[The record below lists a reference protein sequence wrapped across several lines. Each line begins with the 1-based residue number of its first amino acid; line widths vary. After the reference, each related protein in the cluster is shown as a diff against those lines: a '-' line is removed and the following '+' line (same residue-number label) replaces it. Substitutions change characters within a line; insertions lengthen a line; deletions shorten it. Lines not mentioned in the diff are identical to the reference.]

1 MSSDARARALAIV
14 NGRVAALDGTDGT
27 IHIDPKDLAR
37 RVYPDSRSST
47 RGPRS
52 PEPRHIHLMSAVL
65 LDWSRAPPAGV
76 EVQEVEAYDRVI
88 LRVRRVRT

>member
-14 NGRVAALDGTDGT
+14 NARVAALDGT

-76 EVQEVEAYDRVI
+76 EVQEVEAFDRVI

>member
-1 MSSDARARALAIV
+1 MSSDARARALEII
-14 NGRVAALDGTDGT
+14 NGRIAALDGTMN
-27 IHIDPKDLAR
+27 IDPKDLAR

-52 PEPRHIHLMSAVL
+52 PDPRHIHLMSAVL

>member
-1 MSSDARARALAIV
+1 MSSDARARALEII
-14 NGRVAALDGTDGT
+14 NGRIAALDGTT

-88 LRVRRVRT
+88 LRVRRVKT

>member
-14 NGRVAALDGTDGT
+14 NARVAALDGTT

>member
-14 NGRVAALDGTDGT
+14 NARVAALDGTT

-76 EVQEVEAYDRVI
+76 EVQEVEAFDRVI
-88 LRVRRVRT
+88 LQVRRVRT

>member
-14 NGRVAALDGTDGT
+14 NARVAALDGTT

-88 LRVRRVRT
+88 LRVRRVR

>member
-1 MSSDARARALAIV
+1 MSSDARARALEII
-14 NGRVAALDGTDGT
+14 NGRIAALDGTT

-37 RVYPDSRSST
+37 RIYPDSRSST

-52 PEPRHIHLMSAVL
+52 PEPKHIHLMSAVL

>member
-14 NGRVAALDGTDGT
+14 NARVAALDGTMN
-27 IHIDPKDLAR
+27 IDPKDLAR

-76 EVQEVEAYDRVI
+76 EVQEVEAFDRVI

>member
-1 MSSDARARALAIV
+1 MSSDARARALAII
-14 NGRVAALDGTDGT
+14 NGRIAALDGTM
-27 IHIDPKDLAR
+27 HIDPKDLAR

>member
-1 MSSDARARALAIV
+1 MSSDARARALEII
-14 NGRVAALDGTDGT
+14 NGRIAALDGT

-37 RVYPDSRSST
+37 RIYPDSRSST

-65 LDWSRAPPAGV
+65 LDWARAPPAGV
-76 EVQEVEAYDRVI
+76 EVQEVEAFDRVI

>member
-14 NGRVAALDGTDGT
+14 NARVAALDGTMN
-27 IHIDPKDLAR
+27 IDPKDLAR

-65 LDWSRAPPAGV
+65 LDWARAPPAGV
-76 EVQEVEAYDRVI
+76 EVQEVEAFDRVI

>member
-1 MSSDARARALAIV
+1 MSFDARARALEII
-14 NGRVAALDGTDGT
+14 NGRIAALDGTT

-76 EVQEVEAYDRVI
+76 EVQEVEAFDRVI

>member
-1 MSSDARARALAIV
+1 MSSDARARALEII
-14 NGRVAALDGTDGT
+14 NGRIAALDGTT

-65 LDWSRAPPAGV
+65 LDWARAPPAGV
-76 EVQEVEAYDRVI
+76 EVQEVEAFDRVI

>member
-14 NGRVAALDGTDGT
+14 NGRVAALDGTM
-27 IHIDPKDLAR
+27 HIDPKDLAR

-76 EVQEVEAYDRVI
+76 EVQEVEAFDRVI
-88 LRVRRVRT
+88 LQVRRKHDH

>member
-1 MSSDARARALAIV
+1 MSSAARARALEII
-14 NGRVAALDGTDGT
+14 NGRIAALDGT

-76 EVQEVEAYDRVI
+76 EVQEVEAFDRVI

>member
-1 MSSDARARALAIV
+1 MSSDARARALEII
-14 NGRVAALDGTDGT
+14 NGRIAALDGTT

>member
-1 MSSDARARALAIV
+1 MSSDARARALEII
-14 NGRVAALDGTDGT
+14 NGRIAALDGT

-65 LDWSRAPPAGV
+65 LDWARAPPAGV
-76 EVQEVEAYDRVI
+76 EVQEVEAFDRVI
-88 LRVRRVRT
+88 LRVRRRT

>member
-1 MSSDARARALAIV
+1 MSSDARARALEII
-14 NGRVAALDGTDGT
+14 NGRIAALDGTM
-27 IHIDPKDLAR
+27 HIDPKDLAR

-52 PEPRHIHLMSAVL
+52 PEQRHIHLMSAVL

>member
-1 MSSDARARALAIV
+1 MSSDARARALEII
-14 NGRVAALDGTDGT
+14 NGRVAALDGTT

-65 LDWSRAPPAGV
+65 LDWARAPPAGV
-76 EVQEVEAYDRVI
+76 EVQEVEAFDRVI
-88 LRVRRVRT
+88 LRVRRRT

>member
-14 NGRVAALDGTDGT
+14 NDRVAALDGTM
-27 IHIDPKDLAR
+27 HIDPKDLAR

-76 EVQEVEAYDRVI
+76 EVQEVEAFDRVI
-88 LRVRRVRT
+88 LQVRRVRT

>member
-14 NGRVAALDGTDGT
+14 NGRVAALDGTM
-27 IHIDPKDLAR
+27 HIDPKDLAR

-76 EVQEVEAYDRVI
+76 EVQEVEAFDRVI
-88 LRVRRVRT
+88 LQVRRVRT

>member
-1 MSSDARARALAIV
+1 MSSDARARALRIV
-14 NGRVAALDGTDGT
+14 NDRVAALDGTM
-27 IHIDPKDLAR
+27 HIDPKDLAR

-76 EVQEVEAYDRVI
+76 EVQEVEAFDRVI
-88 LRVRRVRT
+88 LQVRRRT

>member
-1 MSSDARARALAIV
+1 MSSDARARALRIV
-14 NGRVAALDGTDGT
+14 NDRVAALDGTM
-27 IHIDPKDLAR
+27 HIDPKDLAR

-76 EVQEVEAYDRVI
+76 EVQEVEAFDRVI
-88 LRVRRVRT
+88 LRVRRKHDH

>member
-14 NGRVAALDGTDGT
+14 NARVAALDGTMN
-27 IHIDPKDLAR
+27 IDPKDLAR

-65 LDWSRAPPAGV
+65 LDWARAPPSGV
-76 EVQEVEAYDRVI
+76 EVQEVEAFDRVI

>member
-1 MSSDARARALAIV
+1 MSSDARARALEII
-14 NGRVAALDGTDGT
+14 NGRIAALDGTT

-65 LDWSRAPPAGV
+65 LDWARAPPAGM
-76 EVQEVEAYDRVI
+76 EVQEVEAFDRVI

>member
-1 MSSDARARALAIV
+1 MSSDARARALAII
-14 NGRVAALDGTDGT
+14 NGRVAALDGTM
-27 IHIDPKDLAR
+27 HIDPKDLAR

>member
-1 MSSDARARALAIV
+1 MSSDARARALEII
-14 NGRVAALDGTDGT
+14 NGRIAALDGTMN
-27 IHIDPKDLAR
+27 IDPKDLAR
-37 RVYPDSRSST
+37 RIFPDSRSSQ

-65 LDWSRAPPAGV
+65 LDWARAPPAGV
-76 EVQEVEAYDRVI
+76 EVQEVEAFDRVI

>member
-1 MSSDARARALAIV
+1 MSSDARARALEII
-14 NGRVAALDGTDGT
+14 NGRIAALDGTM
-27 IHIDPKDLAR
+27 HIDPKDLAR

>member
-14 NGRVAALDGTDGT
+14 NARIAALDGTMN
-27 IHIDPKDLAR
+27 IDPKDLAR
-37 RVYPDSRSST
+37 RIYPDSRSST

-88 LRVRRVRT
+88 LRVRRVKT

>member
-14 NGRVAALDGTDGT
+14 NARVAALDGTMN
-27 IHIDPKDLAR
+27 IDPKDLAR

-65 LDWSRAPPAGV
+65 LDWARAPPSGV
-76 EVQEVEAYDRVI
+76 EVQEVEAFDRVI
-88 LRVRRVRT
+88 LRVRRVR

>member
-1 MSSDARARALAIV
+1 MSSDARARALEII
-14 NGRVAALDGTDGT
+14 NGRIAALDGTM
-27 IHIDPKDLAR
+27 HIDPKDLAR

-76 EVQEVEAYDRVI
+76 EVQEVEAFDRVI

>member
-1 MSSDARARALAIV
+1 MSSDARARALEII
-14 NGRVAALDGTDGT
+14 NGRIAALDGTM
-27 IHIDPKDLAR
+27 HIDPKDLAR

-88 LRVRRVRT
+88 LQVRRRT

>member
-14 NGRVAALDGTDGT
+14 NARVAALDGTMN
-27 IHIDPKDLAR
+27 IDPKDLAR

-65 LDWSRAPPAGV
+65 LDWARAPPAGV
-76 EVQEVEAYDRVI
+76 EVQEVEAFDRVI
-88 LRVRRVRT
+88 LQVRRVKT

>member
-1 MSSDARARALAIV
+1 MSSDARARALEII
-14 NGRVAALDGTDGT
+14 NGRIAALDGTM
-27 IHIDPKDLAR
+27 HIDPKDLAR

-65 LDWSRAPPAGV
+65 LDWARAPPAGV

>member
-1 MSSDARARALAIV
+1 MSSDARARALEII
-14 NGRVAALDGTDGT
+14 NGRIAALDGT

>member
-1 MSSDARARALAIV
+1 MSSDARARALEII
-14 NGRVAALDGTDGT
+14 NGRIAALDGTM
-27 IHIDPKDLAR
+27 HIDPKDLAR

-52 PEPRHIHLMSAVL
+52 PEPRHIYLMSAVL
-65 LDWSRAPPAGV
+65 LDWARAPPAGV

-88 LRVRRVRT
+88 LRVRRRT

>member
-1 MSSDARARALAIV
+1 MSSDARARALEII
-14 NGRVAALDGTDGT
+14 NGRIAALDGT

-76 EVQEVEAYDRVI
+76 EVQEVEAFDRVI